1 MVTSRRIWVVTRLL
15 VVPVQLILYGDDFFY
30 LEEKIMTE
38 FDTKLIHGTPQHDNN
53 TGAVN
58 VPVYN
63 SSTYIYPSVD
73 AKVAYDYAR
82 SGNPTRNY
90 LEQQVAELE
99 NGTRGFAF
107 SSGSAA
113 IHAVLSIFS
122 PGDHIIIGKEIY
134 GGTFRLINEF
144 LKRWQV
150 EFTAVDTQNI
160 DEVEQAIQPNT
171 KAIYFES
178 FTNPLLHVTSVKAVA
193 NVAKKHHIL
202 TIVDNTFLSP
212 YLQRPLNLG
221 ADIVVHSVTKYL
233 SGHSDVIAGIAVAK
247 NEDIAQKIYFNQN
260 SIGATLSP
268 EDSNLVRRGIQTLGV
283 RLDRHLSNAA
293 KIVEFLQSR
302 PEVAKINYPGIPG
315 TKDHEIAKDET
326 DGYGGIVSFELQEGL
341 DSTKFVEGT
350 QIIQLAVSL
359 GAVES
364 LIELP
369 YKMTHAE
376 LSPEDQIKAGI
387 THQLV
392 RISVGIE
399 DSRDLIADLK
409 QSFEKLAV
417 AKPVNQATR

>member
-1 MVTSRRIWVVTRLL
+1 
-15 VVPVQLILYGDDFFY
+15 
-30 LEEKIMTE
+30 MTN
-38 FDTKLIHGTPQHDNN
+38 FNTKLVHGEPQNDNN

-73 AKVAYDYAR
+73 AKVKYDYAR

-90 LEQQVAELE
+90 LEEQVAQLE
-99 NGTRGFAF
+99 NGCRGFAF

-113 IHAVLSIFS
+113 IHAVLAIFK
-122 PGDHIIIGKEIY
+122 PGDHLIIGKEIY
-134 GGTFRLINEF
+134 GGTFRIINEF
-144 LKRWQV
+144 FKRWQI
-150 EFTAVDTQNI
+150 EFTAVDTQNL
-160 DEVEQAIQPNT
+160 DEIRQAIKPNT

-178 FTNPLLHVTSVKAVA
+178 FTNPLLHVTSVAGVSK
-193 NVAKKHHIL
+193 VAKANNLL

-221 ADIVVHSVTKYL
+221 ADVVIHSATKYL

-247 NEDIAQKIYFNQN
+247 DKDIADKIYFNQN
-260 SIGATLSP
+260 AIGSTLSP
-268 EDSNLVRRGIQTLGV
+268 EDSNLVRRGIQTLSV
-283 RLDRHLSNAA
+283 RMDRHLSNAQ
-293 KIVEFLQSR
+293 KIVEFLQTR
-302 PEVAKINYPGIPG
+302 PEIAKIYYPGIVG
-315 TKDHEIAKDET
+315 SKDHEIAAKEA
-326 DGYGGIVSFELQEGL
+326 DGFGGIVSFELADGL

-350 QIIQLAVSL
+350 KLIQLAVSL

-376 LSPEDQIKAGI
+376 LSTEEQLKAGI

-392 RISVGIE
+392 RLSVGIE
-399 DSRDLIADLK
+399 DVHDLIDDLA
-409 QSFEKLAV
+409 QSLD
-417 AKPVNQATR
+417 RL